1 MTGGI
6 MQARVTK
13 RYTSVCVMVLLL
25 LLFCL
30 PAKSWSSEISTEY
43 DKYFQKYQR
52 ALPVGTDWRLLKA
65 QCYQES
71 RLQPHAKSPVGAMGL
86 CQFMPNTWREV
97 AVKHELNNPWRADQS
112 IRAAAIYMTTLH
124 GGWSSPRPP
133 QDRYLLALASYNA
146 GFGNLLAAQRKC
158 DMAVLYSEIIPC
170 LEAVTGYH
178 SAETRGYVSQII
190 GRWYPLL
197 LTGGY

>member
-1 MTGGI
+1 
-6 MQARVTK
+6 MQHRYIK
-13 RYTSVCVMVLLL
+13 RYTLAFATLLL
-25 LLFCL
+25 LLLCSL
-30 PAKSWSSEISTEY
+30 PGKSWSSEIPVKY

-52 ALPVGTDWRLLKA
+52 VLPVGTDWRLLKA

-71 RLQPHAKSPVGAMGL
+71 RLQPHARSPVGAMGL

-97 AVKHELNNPWRADQS
+97 AVKHELNNPWRPDQS
-112 IRAAAIYMTTLH
+112 IRAAAIYMTQMH
-124 GGWSSPRPP
+124 SGWSSPRPP

-190 GRWYPLL
+190 GRWYPMLL
-197 LTGGY
+197 LGGRL